1 MWWWFCVFFSS
12 RRRHTRCALVTG
24 VQTCAL
30 PISGLVPRPLAI
42 AFAGAL
48 RRSAAL
54 DGPIGAASVIKQ
66 YVNAY
71 RLFFAWLGDDALNVA
86 GVSDL
91 RAVHIDGFA
100 SALEQRGMGA
110 IHRHIT
116 VGKIINTLR
125 AIEADRPDRDRKST
139 RLNSR
144 H

>member
-1 MWWWFCVFFSS
+1 M
-12 RRRHTRCALVTG
+12 T
-24 VQTCAL
+24 
-30 PISGLVPRPLAI
+30 GLVPRPLAI
-42 AFAGAL
+42 SFAGAL
-48 RRSAAL
+48 RRSSAL
-54 DGPIGAASVIKQ
+54 GGPIGAASVIRQ

-125 AIEADRPDRDRKST
+125 AIERSEEHTSELQSLMR
-139 RLNSR
+139 NSYTVFCLKTK
-144 H
+144 